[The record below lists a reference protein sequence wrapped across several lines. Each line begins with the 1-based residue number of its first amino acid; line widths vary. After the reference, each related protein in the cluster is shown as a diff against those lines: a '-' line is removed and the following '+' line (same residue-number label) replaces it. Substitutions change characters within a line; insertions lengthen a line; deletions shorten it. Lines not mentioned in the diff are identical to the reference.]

1 MGKEFTFVNQYHETV
16 WSKNG
21 VIEINKDLYDKL
33 DFIFNELMMKYPDC
47 YLEVINCDEVSHKL
61 NYNTKVMKHYYTIN
75 ITSRNQITYE
85 LSPILIHNISSEF
98 ITLMK
103 YCGVEW
109 EHKKFCIM
117 SGSYNYYNNLNDI
130 IIPISYYSKSSKSDE
145 PKLHFDY
152 YF

>member
-1 MGKEFTFVNQYHETV
+1 MGKEFTIVNQYHETIR
-16 WSKNG
+16 SKNG

-33 DFIFNELMMKYPDC
+33 NFIFNELMMKYHDC
-47 YLEVINCDEVSHKL
+47 YLEVINCDEVLYKL

-75 ITSRNQITYE
+75 ITSRNQIAYE
-85 LSPILIHNISSEF
+85 LSLLLIHNISSEF

-109 EHKKFCIM
+109 EHKIFGFM

-145 PKLHFDY
+145 PKLHFNY